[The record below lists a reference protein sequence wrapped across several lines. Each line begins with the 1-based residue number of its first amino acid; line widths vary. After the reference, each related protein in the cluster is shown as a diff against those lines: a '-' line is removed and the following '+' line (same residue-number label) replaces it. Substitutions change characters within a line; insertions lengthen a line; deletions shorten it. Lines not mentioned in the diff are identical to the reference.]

1 MKLYT
6 EQMQSLCDALET
18 ALPQY
23 LPAVDTPQGEAARAM
38 CYACLDGGKR
48 LRGVLTLEFCRVL
61 CGDGVKAMPFA
72 AAIEMMHAYS
82 LVHDDLPCMDNSPL
96 RRGKPSTHAKYG
108 ETTALLA
115 GDGLQCLAFETM
127 LRPEVIT
134 CVGADR
140 VAAAAGALAR
150 ASGIDGM
157 VGGQAIDL
165 STEGTA
171 INLPLLETLQRKKT
185 GALLCAACVM
195 GAIVGGADEEQQ
207 KAAVK
212 YGLLLGRAF
221 QIVDDVLDVI
231 STAEQLGK
239 PIGADAAVG
248 KNTFVSLLGLEA
260 SQKLAGEHTEN
271 AVQAL
276 ACFGERA
283 EGLKQLAQNLLSRMY

>member
-1 MKLYT
+1 MKLYS
-6 EQMQSLCDALET
+6 EQMQALCEALEA

-23 LPAVDTPQGEAARAM
+23 LPDVATPQGYAAKAM
-38 CYACLDGGKR
+38 RYACLDGGKR

-61 CGDGVKAMPFA
+61 CDDSVKAMPFA
-72 AAIEMMHAYS
+72 AAVEMLHAYS

-96 RRGKPSTHAKYG
+96 RRGKPSTHAKFG

-115 GDGLQCLAFETM
+115 GDGLQCLAFETI

-134 CVGADR
+134 SLGADR
-140 VAAAAGALAR
+140 VAAAAGVLAR

-165 STEGTA
+165 ATEGTT
-171 INLPLLETLQRKKT
+171 IDLPLLETLQRKKT

-195 GAIVGGADEEQQ
+195 GAIIGGADEEQQ

-212 YGLLLGRAF
+212 YGLSLGCAF
-221 QIVDDVLDVI
+221 QIVDDVLDVV

-248 KNTFVSLLGLEA
+248 KNTFVSLLGLGA
-260 SQKLAGEHTEN
+260 SRELAAEHTEM
-271 AVQAL
+271 AVRAL
-276 ACFGERA
+276 DCFGERA
-283 EGLKQLAQNLLSRMY
+283 EDLRQLAENLLSRMN